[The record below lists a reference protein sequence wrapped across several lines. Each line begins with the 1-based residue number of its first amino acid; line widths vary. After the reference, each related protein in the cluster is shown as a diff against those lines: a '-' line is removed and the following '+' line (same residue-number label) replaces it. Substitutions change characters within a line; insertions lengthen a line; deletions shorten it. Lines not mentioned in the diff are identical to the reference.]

1 MMASIAELK
10 QAAAE
15 REAAMLEREATM
27 LRAIAEMLG
36 SSSLVLRRAKTQGR
50 MSQATA
56 EDRSR
61 MVRTRPVA
69 RARQGARLAPAV
81 LLARTTR
88 IPWHVEGMVV

>member
-56 EDRSR
+56 EDREQYGAHEAG
-61 MVRTRPVA
+61 RTRPA
-69 RARQGARLAPAV
+69 GRQTGSGRVVGADDADPMAC
-81 LLARTTR
+81 
-88 IPWHVEGMVV
+88 